1 MSIIRKSLLLAIS
14 GAILASVPLATA
26 KWHSPIHPGDHVL
39 TQSVL
44 LILSR
49 KQPRWLKMCGTA
61 TRSCVMPVSII

>member
-26 KWHSPIHPGDHVL
+26 KWHSPIHPGDHVFDAKRF
-39 TQSVL
+39 TDSV
-44 LILSR
+44 
-49 KQPRWLKMCGTA
+49 KETAEMVKMCGTA